1 LLKTEA
7 ITIIKSVAYSRR
19 NYSYGVREIV
29 QERDHPKQV
38 SLEHDWVVMGS
49 LDGDGRRVPEGEAGQ
64 QVPAAQPLQGPKM
77 HRDAADATPIQR

>member
-1 LLKTEA
+1 MASPRSSATSHIAKN
-7 ITIIKSVAYSRR
+7 R
-19 NYSYGVREIV
+19 GHHDHREIV